1 MAPITSI
8 RLTATMISAVAAL
21 AGGPAKADPFL
32 VNMTNSGVQGPTTLL
47 EATPPTVTYS
57 ITVTN
62 PDRVDPILL
71 DFALV
76 TTIPVGG
83 DPTDVIS
90 FPTVVQFPATIAAG
104 GKGTF
109 IYSVTNGDDP
119 FDGTDSGLT
128 DFSFSAEYSVI
139 TGGVNT
145 PTQFLGTMGGALMV
159 QGSTSGVQ
167 DPATFAE
174 LMGCLANPVA
184 CSNPPGH
191 FLYPPSLNMANPAFG
206 TFASTAVRVNDV
218 PEPSSWALML
228 LGFAG
233 LGVAMRRRKGDLTRL
248 RAAPA
253 RVL

>member
-1 MAPITSI
+1 
-8 RLTATMISAVAAL
+8 MISAVATL

-32 VNMTNSGVQGPTTLL
+32 LNMANSGVQGPTTLL
-47 EATPPTVTYS
+47 GALPPTVTYS

-83 DPTDVIS
+83 DPDDVIS
-90 FPTVVQFPATIAAG
+90 FPTVIQFPATIAAG
-104 GKGTF
+104 GNGTF
-109 IYSVTNGDDP
+109 IYSVQNGEPPP

-128 DFSFSAEYSVI
+128 DFIFSAEYSVI

-145 PTQFLGTMGGALMV
+145 PTQYLGTMDGALMV

-167 DPATFAE
+167 DPATLAA
-174 LMGCLANPVA
+174 LVGCLANPVA

-191 FLYPPSLNMANPAFG
+191 FLYPPGLNMANPAFG
-206 TFASTAVRVNDV
+206 TFAFTPVRVNDV

-233 LGVAMRRRKGDLTRL
+233 LGVAMRSRKGDLTRL